1 MNEDDD
7 IEGTRLSINR
17 SHREHRY
24 DDNDDPL
31 PLTGLLLQISL
42 ASGVA
47 GGVVRNGHFLIA
59 PNDLE
64 KKGCCRMIP
73 VKAFCIHPRLH
84 SVTRNTYTE
93 QSGTGMETAKSAAE
107 LVPPISLMEAARQR
121 PTRAEIR
128 NYPNR
133 GSVSQTRACNSA
145 HQDDDV
151 FRVKN
156 ITSQSVE
163 LDGASSSKGFTS
175 EEKTLFF
182 QPTALK
188 VLRLEFPTVALL
200 EWTLREP
207 RRDRDGDT
215 EMEDSS
221 SWGGIRL

>member
-47 GGVVRNGHFLIA
+47 GGVARNGHFLIA

-64 KKGCCRMIP
+64 KKSSG
-73 VKAFCIHPRLH
+73 
-84 SVTRNTYTE
+84 SVVAIARANR
-93 QSGTGMETAKSAAE
+93 SAAFGSAII
-107 LVPPISLMEAARQR
+107 LASLGQR

-163 LDGASSSKGFTS
+163 LDGASSSK
-175 EEKTLFF
+175 
-182 QPTALK
+182 PTALK
-188 VLRLEFPTVALL
+188 VLRLEFRKKVFLGSIA
-200 EWTLREP
+200 R
-207 RRDRDGDT
+207 
-215 EMEDSS
+215 SS
-221 SWGGIRL
+221 TG